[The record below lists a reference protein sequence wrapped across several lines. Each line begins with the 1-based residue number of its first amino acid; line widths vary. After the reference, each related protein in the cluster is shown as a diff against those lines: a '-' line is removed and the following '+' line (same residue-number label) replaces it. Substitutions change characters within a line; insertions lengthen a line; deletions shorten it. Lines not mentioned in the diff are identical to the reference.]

1 MTGFRSGIAS
11 FFLAILFSTVVYANS
26 PPQEADSS
34 TVPVSADIT
43 MDSPSNDSG
52 PGDASGRDLPLIAY
66 LIPLWES
73 RV

>member
-1 MTGFRSGIAS
+1 MTGYRSGIAS

-43 MDSPSNDSG
+43 MDSPSNESG
-52 PGDASGRDLPLIAY
+52 PSDA
-66 LIPLWES
+66 
-73 RV
+73 